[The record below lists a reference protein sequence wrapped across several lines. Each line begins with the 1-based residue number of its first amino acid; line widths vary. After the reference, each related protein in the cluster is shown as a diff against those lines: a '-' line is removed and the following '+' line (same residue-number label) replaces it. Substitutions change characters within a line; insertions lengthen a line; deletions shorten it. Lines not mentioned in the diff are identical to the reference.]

1 MKNLANCHISVAL
14 SIYFI
19 LKALKLLKLAK
30 QFYYND
36 PGPS

>member
-14 SIYFI
+14 SICFI

-30 QFYYND
+30 KFCYND
-36 PGPS
+36 PEPS